1 MLKSRKLKIIIGALV
16 VIGVLIASS
25 IWVSMSLK
33 TNAVDEFG
41 YTKLAD
47 NNSATSTK
55 TQIDYII
62 ENANAANTS
71 DKAGYDTSNYY
82 ITIIV
87 PSAGDAANATASLND
102 FLVNGGFQK
111 YIIND
116 NRTIAATMPDGKIVL
131 KIQTAAELG

>member
-62 ENANAANTS
+62 ENANAILEYLSPSETISASFVNIFKNTGMP
-71 DKAGYDTSNYY
+71 AMH
-82 ITIIV
+82 ITV
-87 PSAGDAANATASLND
+87 STTAC
-102 FLVNGGFQK
+102 
-111 YIIND
+111 
-116 NRTIAATMPDGKIVL
+116 
-131 KIQTAAELG
+131 IQLRSIP